1 MIRQTSENWEVS
13 PAAPVN
19 ATASIA
25 HPEGIIA
32 PRVQH
37 PLLIVRGQHLSVL
50 LSHPFHVSSLLTRFM
65 SLRCQLE
72 ELIARDRSH
81 FLLQSKGGLAE
92 VLSGP
97 SCSIEGRASTLKDRD
112 ESDLGPAGAT
122 NVVCHLCLWS
132 PAVSAPDSSPG
143 KRHTDCCQSGH
154 IPSISSNGRAWWAEV
169 LLLVQPP
176 CPHPLRRG
184 CRNCHQRRS
193 RPCPQEGCKTREG
206 FRAVK

>member
-19 ATASIA
+19 ATASTA

-50 LSHPFHVSSLLTRFM
+50 PSHPFHVSSLLTRFM

-81 FLLQSKGGLAE
+81 FLFQSKGGLAE
-92 VLSGP
+92 ALSGP
-97 SCSIEGRASTLKDRD
+97 PHSIEGRASTLKDRD

-132 PAVSAPDSSPG
+132 PAVSAPDSRRG
-143 KRHTDCCQSGH
+143 RHTLIVVNQVTFPQFHPMAVPGGLKFSCW
-154 IPSISSNGRAWWAEV
+154 SN
-169 LLLVQPP
+169 
-176 CPHPLRRG
+176 PHAPT
-184 CRNCHQRRS
+184 H
-193 RPCPQEGCKTREG
+193 
-206 FRAVK
+206 